1 MDIKPK
7 NYHVSIN
14 KLSFTNKLY
23 VIANPGRQVFYNP
36 LKNNA
41 MFLKSALPVLA
52 LAFNVLVVFA
62 QSKEFDIRA
71 YGAKPDGVTNNVV
84 AIQRAIDAAAAA
96 GGGRVLIPRGRF
108 LSGVIHLK
116 SGVELNIHEEAVLLG
131 SINRA
136 DYGPSLKASAF
147 IAADGA
153 KNIAITG
160 KGLIDG
166 QCDLLIEDIYKKLRA
181 GELED
186 DEWKEFN
193 PWHQRRPSERNRP
206 RIIEFRNCDG
216 VTIKNIRVQ
225 NSTAW
230 VQNYKNCS
238 NIIID
243 SVNVFSNTFW
253 NNDGI
258 DLVDC
263 RNARVTNCIINAAD
277 DGICLKSEDRN
288 NRCENIVVANCKV
301 RSSAS
306 AIKLGTASRGGFKD
320 ITIKDIE
327 VYDTYRSAIAIET
340 VDGGVLEDITV
351 ENINARN
358 TGNAIFI
365 RLGHR
370 NKDAVYSQLRNVH
383 IANVKVS
390 VPKGKPD
397 KDYPMEGPGLKYP
410 SNYKAD
416 ASVKPQSVSPWN
428 SGIDSSA
435 VPYPHNVFPSSIT
448 GLPGHHIENVTLENV
463 EIIYEGGAS
472 KNVNHIPLTSI
483 DKITEAESAYPEFSM
498 FGELPAWGLYVRH
511 VKGLTLKNV
520 QLKFM
525 NEDLRAACIFNDVD
539 GLRLNDVSI
548 SSYKELPIIVLKDVK
563 EQQFDNLKLPVPS
576 SKAVKVQ

>member
-1 MDIKPK
+1 MFLNPIK
-7 NYHVSIN
+7 I
-14 KLSFTNKLY
+14 
-23 VIANPGRQVFYNP
+23 
-36 LKNNA
+36 NA

-52 LAFNVLVVFA
+52 LALNALVAFA

-71 YGAKPDGVTNNVV
+71 YGARPDGVTNNVG
-84 AIQRAIDAAAAA
+84 AIQKAIDAAAAA
-96 GGGRVLIPRGRF
+96 GGGKVLIPRGRF
-108 LSGVIHLK
+108 MSGVIHLK
-116 SGVELNIHEEAVLLG
+116 TGVELNVHEEAVLLA

-136 DYGPSLKASAF
+136 DYGPSLNASAF

-186 DEWKEFN
+186 DEWKAFN

-243 SVNVFSNTFW
+243 SVYVFSNTFW

-263 RNARVTNCIINAAD
+263 RNARVTNCIVNAAD

-340 VDGGVLEDITV
+340 VDGGVLENIKV
-351 ENINARN
+351 ENIHATN

-370 NKDAVYSQLRNVH
+370 NKDAVYSQLRDVH
-383 IANVKVS
+383 IANVKVM
-390 VPKGKPD
+390 VPKEKPD
-397 KDYPMEGPGLKYP
+397 ADYPMTGPPLKYP
-410 SNYKAD
+410 SDHKAE
-416 ASVKPQSVSPWN
+416 AAAKPQSAPPWHN
-428 SGIDSSA
+428 PGVDSSA

-448 GLPGHHIENVTLENV
+448 GLPGHYVENVTLENI
-463 EIIYEGGAS
+463 EIIYEGGATRHA
-472 KNVNHIPLTSI
+472 NLVPLTSI

-520 QLKFM
+520 QLRFM
-525 NEDLRAACIFNDVD
+525 NEDFRAACIFNDVN

-548 SSYKELPIIVLKDVK
+548 PSYKELPIIVLKDVK
-563 EQQFDNLKLPVPS
+563 AQQFDNLKLPVPP
-576 SKAVKVQ
+576 SKAVKGQ